1 MLMMRN
7 DLLLLSDEEVLSS
20 VEAYKKSMK
29 KSFRLKTKILI
40 FPAQLTRE
48 TLCGFLQKVTKLKLN
63 KNALRK
69 LVIRIRFY
77 ILSVNW
83 VQIYP
88 ITTLLNKRCPQNQ
101 N

>member
-40 FPAQLTRE
+40 FPTQLTRGN
-48 TLCGFLQKVTKLKLN
+48 LMRVFVKSDK
-63 KNALRK
+63 A
-69 LVIRIRFY
+69 
-77 ILSVNW
+77 
-83 VQIYP
+83 
-88 ITTLLNKRCPQNQ
+88 
-101 N
+101 